1 MRILLTNAGTLGD
14 IQPLIALGVELRR
27 HGHAVIL
34 ASSAGFADV
43 AARWGLEFRCVA
55 PELRD
60 VIRRINIAIITTP
73 GLSYSTSGLQALG
86 APLAAALPEM
96 YERLL
101 DASKDVDVLVAGQ
114 MQPAARMVHERTGVP
129 FVSVQITALGSKG
142 TPAWRRATEA
152 LVNPVRAR
160 AGLPPL
166 ADPMT
171 TGIDSPQLALYAIS
185 RVVRP
190 PQRVWPPHV
199 HTTGY
204 FFLDEPDWHAP
215 AELEEFLA
223 AGDPPIAI
231 TFGSNMI
238 DDSDR
243 IGRVV
248 TDALRRENVR
258 AIVQQGWSNL
268 TVDDAG
274 NRTGNGA
281 SNRTGAGSDNR
292 NAAGDGNCDGD
303 RNGIGDSDR
312 TGVGTGNSDR
322 IFAADYVPHHWL
334 FPRCRAIVHHGGA
347 GTTAAALRAG
357 RPAIVVP
364 HAFDQIGWAE
374 VTHQLGCSPPPLRY
388 ADITSDRLAAALAA
402 VHANRSYAQRGEALA
417 MDIRAEQGVERA
429 RTLIESLVERLRAA

>member
-1 MRILLTNAGTLGD
+1 VRILLTNAGTLGD

-27 HGHAVIL
+27 HGHTVIL

-43 AARWGLEFRCVA
+43 AARWGLEFRCAA
-55 PELRD
+55 PDLRD

-160 AGLPPL
+160 AGLSPL

-204 FFLDEPDWHAP
+204 FFLDEPDWHPP
-215 AELEEFLA
+215 AELDDFLA

-243 IGRVV
+243 IGCVV
-248 TDALRRENVR
+248 TEALRRENVR

-268 TVDDAG
+268 TVD
-274 NRTGNGA
+274 
-281 SNRTGAGSDNR
+281 
-292 NAAGDGNCDGD
+292 GDGGGDGDGD
-303 RNGIGDSDR
+303 RGGDPGRDPDR
-312 TGVGTGNSDR
+312 NR
-322 IFAADYVPHHWL
+322 IFAADYIPHHWL

-347 GTTAAALRAG
+347 GTTAAVLRAG

-374 VTHQLGCSPPPLRY
+374 VAHQLGCSPPPLRY
-388 ADITSDRLAAALAA
+388 ADVTADRLAAALAA
-402 VHANRSYAQRGEALA
+402 VDANRSYAQRAEALA
-417 MDIRAEQGVERA
+417 TDIHAERGVERA
-429 RTLIESLVERLRAA
+429 RMLIESLVERLRAA